1 MANYIIQGNQT
12 NPITGELLNYYQ
24 QDELIGDIVIN
35 GEIVNWSA
43 SGINSATILTILP
56 ITTEDDIDYT
66 VAASNFSCIN
76 LSDLS
81 SRVANVTF
89 TDSGTPGTTG
99 NTVLVTV
106 DLQPTFQLDGTS
118 ANDTITLRING
129 EAVEWVEPNI
139 TFDVPIISEQIQQGL
154 EGNVFQNANSTPTI
168 TMNSGF
174 YRDTI
179 VSGNISENILTG
191 VVIPNTPTEIGTLS
205 VPGDSGYYFEKGTPY
220 LSLANMK
227 SDVLKLVPSN
237 ITRDSNNRITAYSFK
252 IIYKNDV
259 DLKRGSKSKAFL
271 KWKTVKIPTR
281 TTKEIKNITYG
292 DSVIKKS
299 GATRLIKVYG
309 DPDSEFE
316 LTITNTNGYSIMDG
330 KKANA
335 NIFNNTKGIVKG
347 ISKKL
352 KSTGKRT
359 GLAVYEFEQKFPA
372 NTGYRAIISGSVN
385 DPTMTIDGNTSNIQV
400 GDQLLYGDIPTGTI
414 VTVASITNATV
425 LELSQAVDQDD
436 GDVVRFIRNE
446 KYYINIYPKTGT
458 TLNSSIPTVVPHFT
472 LNQYKHPVLSFT
484 ATSSHDS
491 ATIPTVSYQGRAGA
505 DPSQIAHIPT
515 IPRNF
520 TVKYELNASSSTWAN
535 SPAGVFSSTDST
547 ASSWTN
553 SVAADNGGMEIAIFP
568 LVNTGRGLTAGI
580 LQFGVSILKWGTQDV
595 TMHLDLDA
603 LGWTL
608 S

>member
-66 VAASNFSCIN
+66 VADSNFSCIN

-154 EGNVFQNANSTPTI
+154 EGNLFQNANSTPTI

-281 TTKEIKNITYG
+281 TTKEI
-292 DSVIKKS
+292 
-299 GATRLIKVYG
+299 
-309 DPDSEFE
+309 
-316 LTITNTNGYSIMDG
+316 
-330 KKANA
+330 
-335 NIFNNTKGIVKG
+335 
-347 ISKKL
+347 
-352 KSTGKRT
+352 
-359 GLAVYEFEQKFPA
+359 
-372 NTGYRAIISGSVN
+372 
-385 DPTMTIDGNTSNIQV
+385 
-400 GDQLLYGDIPTGTI
+400 
-414 VTVASITNATV
+414 
-425 LELSQAVDQDD
+425 
-436 GDVVRFIRNE
+436 
-446 KYYINIYPKTGT
+446 
-458 TLNSSIPTVVPHFT
+458 
-472 LNQYKHPVLSFT
+472 
-484 ATSSHDS
+484 
-491 ATIPTVSYQGRAGA
+491 
-505 DPSQIAHIPT
+505 
-515 IPRNF
+515 
-520 TVKYELNASSSTWAN
+520 
-535 SPAGVFSSTDST
+535 
-547 ASSWTN
+547 
-553 SVAADNGGMEIAIFP
+553 
-568 LVNTGRGLTAGI
+568 
-580 LQFGVSILKWGTQDV
+580 
-595 TMHLDLDA
+595 
-603 LGWTL
+603 
-608 S
+608 